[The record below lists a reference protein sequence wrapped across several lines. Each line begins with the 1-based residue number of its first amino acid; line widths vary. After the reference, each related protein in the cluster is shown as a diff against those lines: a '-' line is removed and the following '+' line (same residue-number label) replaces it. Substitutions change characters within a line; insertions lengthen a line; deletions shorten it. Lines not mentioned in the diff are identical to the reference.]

1 MAVMDHG
8 GAGPAQW
15 PLSRAANLAARGAA
29 HALAGL
35 VRLVPTGDRQGPDAA
50 GKSISASADEI
61 DDLKKSINSAIRW
74 LAIGAAGIVFELLR
88 KGVTF

>member
-1 MAVMDHG
+1 MGEQGKPNGLLAERQIWQLE
-8 GAGPAQW
+8 AQLTRLQGLFDW
-15 PLSRAANLAARGAA
+15 YRQGIDKD
-29 HALAGL
+29 L
-35 VRLVPTGDRQGPDAA
+35 VRLENGIKVN
-50 GKSISASADEI
+50 ADEI